1 MAQPTQQFTLRGQ
14 GFQGLNTEMNP
25 IGSDPTY
32 ALVADNVVVDRV
44 GRMASRQAFSKHV
57 SGFWPTADSM
67 RHETINV
74 SAHYTPSPDG
84 RGFKPNPLCTVT
96 SFFTGGNSQIDG
108 DGWGDTLF
116 GIGEFNNDNFGTP
129 EYGSTQLAWVDD
141 DQIKLCSIPR
151 DGAIK
156 EDGLKTSLYVHF
168 KKDVYVFSKGN
179 PPLKYNGNGGY
190 SKLSDMPDYAPPTG
204 ADGNDMTLTGELN
217 GDVAISAYGRLWVSG
232 VDGDYQTIHYSSLLR
247 EDLWYD
253 GQGVAA
259 DGQNTGGLINVSEY
273 WPVGFDEIVNIHAHN
288 GFLIVFGRRSI
299 IVYANADSG
308 DPAGENGIQLQDG
321 ISNVGL
327 VERDAICNIGT
338 DVMFCDDTGVRSF
351 GRTIQEK
358 SNPIGEASMNVK
370 RAITDMII
378 SEANSE
384 AYVRGIRMSYI
395 PSSSLFVCLFASNKT
410 AYAFSTERPSSTGG
424 LKVTR
429 WTDCYWNAAC
439 FVEDGEIGTT
449 LLGGDLDKGIL
460 KYEGFNGYE
469 KFKMDF
475 ESMALSTGSVIQNT
489 IPKSIVYLLGA
500 DAIPADAKAK
510 WGFGSYCDYTR
521 DFRITPTGTNEWGIV
536 KFGVDEYVG
545 GRPGVIT
552 TKINTLGA
560 GEHLRVGLEITID
573 RCPYAL
579 QEIAINTAVGRLVA

>member
-32 ALVADNVVVDRV
+32 ALVADNIVVDRV
-44 GRMASRQAFSKHV
+44 GRMASRQAFSKYV

-74 SAHYTPSPDG
+74 SAHYTPSPDQ

-96 SFFTGGNSQIDG
+96 SFFTGGNSEIDG
-108 DGWGDTLF
+108 DGWGDTMF
-116 GIGEFNNDNFGTP
+116 GVGEFNNKDFGTAD
-129 EYGSTQLAWVDD
+129 YGSTQLAWVDD

-151 DGAIK
+151 NAGIK

-168 KKDVYVFSKGN
+168 KNDVYVFSKGN
-179 PPLKYNGNGGY
+179 PPLKYNGSGGY
-190 SKLSDMPDYAPPTG
+190 TLLSDMPDYAPPTG

-384 AYVRGIRMSYI
+384 AYVRGIRMTYI

-449 LLGGDLDKGIL
+449 LMGGDLDKGIL
-460 KYEGFNGYE
+460 KYEGFNGYT

-510 WGFGSYCDYTR
+510 WGFGSYCDYER

-536 KFGVDEYVG
+536 KFGTDEYVG

-579 QEIAINTAVGRLVA
+579 QEVAINTAVGRLVA